1 MLEADSK
8 RRRLPTGKA
17 IMKTTPANRRKRSNR
32 RSGFDRRWI
41 TSAYSG
47 PERRKGTDRRKG
59 ADRRRTRS
67 RLVPLH
73 KSLNDAPE
81 QAPPALPAPVEA
93 SGEPEAEGESIE
105 NRGEPG

>member
-1 MLEADSK
+1 
-8 RRRLPTGKA
+8 
-17 IMKTTPANRRKRSNR
+17 MKKTPANRRKRSNR

-73 KSLNDAPE
+73 KSLSDDHE
-81 QAPPALPAPVEA
+81 QAPPAALPAPVDA
-93 SGEPEAEGESIE
+93 SGEPEAEGEAIE
-105 NRGEPG
+105 NRGESG